1 MYMNH
6 TRKIL
11 LSLIVLFLS
20 APLFAQEAGST
31 EVTGDKKTAL
41 VNSIEKAHKQ
51 LTTLSANFTQEKT
64 STLFTEKVVQKG
76 KLSYKAPK
84 QLRWEYTSPKAMTV
98 IFSNGK
104 VLLKTE
110 KGTTSN
116 PNKMLGEMG
125 NMIINTINGS
135 FLKENSDFNT
145 RYYKNK
151 SGQYVVVL
159 IPVNKRIKTYYKSI
173 SITLSNSTFLADKV
187 VLTETNGDATT
198 ITFADK
204 KTNATLSDSLFK

>member
-1 MYMNH
+1 MNLMK
-6 TRKIL
+6 KIL
-11 LSLIVLFLS
+11 LSLIVLFLG

-31 EVTGDKKTAL
+31 EVTGDKRTAL
-41 VNSIEKAHKQ
+41 MTSIEKAHKQ

-76 KLSYKAPK
+76 KLCYKAPK
-84 QLRWEYTSPKAMTV
+84 QLRWEYTSPQTMTV

-135 FLKENSDFNT
+135 FLKENPDFKT
-145 RYYKNK
+145 QYYKNK

-159 IPVNKRIKTYYKSI
+159 TPVNKRIRAYYKNI
-173 SITLSNSTFLADKV
+173 SITLNNSTYLADKV
-187 VLTETNGDATT
+187 ILTEVNGDATT
-198 ITFADK
+198 IIFSDK